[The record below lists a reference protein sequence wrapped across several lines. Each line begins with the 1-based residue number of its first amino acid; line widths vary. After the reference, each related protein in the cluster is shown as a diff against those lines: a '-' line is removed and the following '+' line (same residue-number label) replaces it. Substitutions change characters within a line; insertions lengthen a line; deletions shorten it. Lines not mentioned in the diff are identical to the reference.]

1 MKKLFIA
8 LLLLT
13 TVISIQMF
21 ESQTSANDVLAEER
35 LVVTLGFSD
44 SKHLPI
50 NGVTGD

>member
-13 TVISIQMF
+13 AVIAIQMF

-35 LVVTLGFSD
+35 LVVTLGFGD

-50 NGVTGD
+50 NGETGD